1 MFVWNKSIEKKNF
14 SLKPLIETAD
24 VTDEAPGIGN
34 VSMPSSTHL
43 LIKIDP
49 GSEIPGVPA
58 SEIREIINPFF
69 NNSII
74 LDKFFH

>member
-1 MFVWNKSIEKKNF
+1 
-14 SLKPLIETAD
+14 
-24 VTDEAPGIGN
+24 
-34 VSMPSSTHL
+34 MPSSTHL

-74 LDKFFH
+74 LDKFFSLNL